1 MAFRGH
7 GRLDSV
13 RFLRGVRLQPS
24 LLRAAL
30 DFWDPDLHVFR
41 FGLDELCPTVED
53 FQAYLRGYDSAA
65 PVVPELQ
72 KSFPP
77 ILVSKLGISGG
88 TAGNLVKGNRLN
100 IPRLVELFGGSGDR
114 DDLEWQDRRCFA
126 LVICVLAGYFLVSSD
141 GVVSPRLIGVA
152 AQLGQR
158 RDPAPLILAETL
170 LGLDRMRR
178 GETEVLGGS
187 PILLQVFH
195 SFPHDFGFSIS
206 LRPYVEF
213 LTCFSTRAFYGIS
226 YLFFHSNSS
235 GYAIG

>member
-1 MAFRGH
+1 MSNPIPALLTSWLQNLSTSEWMAFRGH

-30 DFWDPDLHVFR
+30 EFWDPDLHVFR
-41 FGLDELCPTVED
+41 FGLDELCPTVDD
-53 FQAYLRGYDSAA
+53 FQAYLRGYDSAV

-72 KSFPP
+72 RSFPP
-77 ILVSKLGISGG
+77 ILVSRLGISGG
-88 TAGNLVKGNRLN
+88 SAGNLARGNRLN

-114 DDLEWQDRRCFA
+114 DDLDWQGRRCFA
-126 LVICVLAGYFLVSSD
+126 LVICVLAGYFLVSPD
-141 GVVSPRLIGVA
+141 GVVSPSLIGVA

-178 GETEVLGGS
+178 GEADVLGGC
-187 PILLQVFH
+187 PLFLQVVH
-195 SFPHDFGFSIS
+195 SLSH
-206 LRPYVEF
+206 
-213 LTCFSTRAFYGIS
+213 
-226 YLFFHSNSS
+226 NW
-235 GYAIG
+235 